1 MKYLNDDM
9 GVMGADSSDDSDTA
23 TGILEHR
30 IAEFET
36 QIMALPAGHAP
47 KDKAK
52 IQNELA
58 PALLELQ
65 RNEEAWNVAREAFD
79 VFAADEDWEP
89 AVLACESMYEADQP
103 ESLPALGQGIWLAV
117 TFPVDPELSVA
128 MLQHVVD
135 ETPDDSDGAALA
147 AAVAHYI
154 ADLRSEGKQK
164 EELQFFTGKL
174 LAAVARRHS
183 EVDTQEQFNLW
194 MEKLE
199 LNDPEKFLPR
209 LRNVVDVL
217 VQESWWIDRDALWAK
232 LPVN

>member
-1 MKYLNDDM
+1 MKYLDDNI
-9 GVMGADSSDDSDTA
+9 GVMGADSADDSTTA
-23 TGILEHR
+23 SGLLEHR
-30 IAEFET
+30 IAELEV
-36 QIMALPAGHAP
+36 QIIELPAGHAP
-47 KDKAK
+47 RDKAK
-52 IQNELA
+52 IQNDLA
-58 PALLELQ
+58 RTLLELQ
-65 RNEEAWNVAREAFD
+65 RNEEAWDMAREAFD
-79 VFAADEDWEP
+79 VFVADEDWES
-89 AVLACESMYEADQP
+89 AVLACESMYESDQA

-117 TFPVDPELSVA
+117 TFPIDPELSVA

-135 ETPDDSDGAALA
+135 ETPDESDGAALS

-183 EVDTQEQFNLW
+183 EVDTQEQFSLW

-199 LNDPEKFLPR
+199 LNDPKKFLPR
-209 LRNVVDVL
+209 MRNVVDVL
-217 VQESWWIDRDALWAK
+217 VQESWWIDRDALWSK

>member
-1 MKYLNDDM
+1 MKYLDDNI
-9 GVMGADSSDDSDTA
+9 GVMGADSADDSDTA
-23 TGILEHR
+23 TGVLKYR
-30 IAEFET
+30 IAELET
-36 QIMALPAGHAP
+36 QIVELPAGHTAG
-47 KDKAK
+47 DKAK

-58 PALLELQ
+58 RTLLALQ
-65 RNEEAWNVAREAFD
+65 RNEEAWDVAREAFD
-79 VFAADEDWEP
+79 VFVTDEDWES
-89 AVLACESMYEADQP
+89 AVLACESMYESDQS

-117 TFPVDPELSVA
+117 TFPIDPELSVA

-135 ETPDDSDGAALA
+135 ETPDESDGAALS

-183 EVDTQEQFNLW
+183 EVDTQEQFSLW

-199 LNDPEKFLPR
+199 LNDPDKFLPR